1 MTHDT
6 LPTGA
11 HVRPRLLFVDDDPG
25 VLAAVS
31 RFLRRYRFDVKTAL
45 DGYSGLQELQEHG
58 PFQVVVSDYRMPG
71 MTGELFLGKVAEQSP
86 ATRRMILSAFA
97 DSDQL
102 LAAINAGRVHRYLTK
117 PWDSQELL
125 TVINELVDDYL
136 LATSRDHQVQHLADT
151 NRQLAETIQYHT
163 AELEAQGR
171 QLQLANHRQRLL
183 AAHLE
188 KVREEER
195 RIMAQDIHDDLG
207 QVLTAMNLQL
217 AAILRSDSGQDLKP
231 RLRELKGQVDT
242 AIGTVQRVISTM
254 RPQVLDELGLE
265 AALESLAQFVRD
277 KGGIRCVVSCIL
289 QNSMPSYEVTSCIY
303 RVAQES
309 LTNVLR
315 HSQASKVL
323 LTVRQREG
331 WYLLQVRDNGT
342 GIPVEKI
349 TAADA
354 FGLLG
359 MRERVSR
366 CGGSFSILP
375 RVGGGCIVE
384 AQLPEQYQEETSV

>member
-1 MTHDT
+1 
-6 LPTGA
+6 
-11 HVRPRLLFVDDDPG
+11 
-25 VLAAVS
+25 
-31 RFLRRYRFDVKTAL
+31 
-45 DGYSGLQELQEHG
+45 
-58 PFQVVVSDYRMPG
+58 
-71 MTGELFLGKVAEQSP
+71 
-86 ATRRMILSAFA
+86 
-97 DSDQL
+97 
-102 LAAINAGRVHRYLTK
+102 
-117 PWDSQELL
+117 
-125 TVINELVDDYL
+125 
-136 LATSRDHQVQHLADT
+136 
-151 NRQLAETIQYHT
+151 
-163 AELEAQGR
+163 
-171 QLQLANHRQRLL
+171 
-183 AAHLE
+183 
-188 KVREEER
+188 
-195 RIMAQDIHDDLG
+195 
-207 QVLTAMNLQL
+207 
-217 AAILRSDSGQDLKP
+217 
-231 RLRELKGQVDT
+231 
-242 AIGTVQRVISTM
+242 
-254 RPQVLDELGLE
+254 
-265 AALESLAQFVRD
+265 
-277 KGGIRCVVSCIL
+277 
-289 QNSMPSYEVTSCIY
+289 MPSYEVTSCIY